1 MRAIWENLWQNAT
14 RNWRRS
20 SHWSGTASLPGRGD
34 YHSIQDH
41 LYTEGAL
48 CLQEDSAVSA
58 DSGRAFSGH
67 SAETDQGPGDQRGRV
82 LLDQSDEVILTRIG
96 QGRLSHVLLCIF
108 QILLDGEDGEAEDDP
123 HESELRVRVP
133 GQHQPAGH
141 HPAHGQVGA
150 MFGGLGAR
158 CAAAAGVLSVTRYSL
173 SSVV

>member
-1 MRAIWENLWQNAT
+1 M
-14 RNWRRS
+14 
-20 SHWSGTASLPGRGD
+20 
-34 YHSIQDH
+34 
-41 LYTEGAL
+41 
-48 CLQEDSAVSA
+48 QEDPAVSA

-67 SAETDQGPGDQRGRV
+67 SAETDQGPGDQCGRV

-96 QGRLSHVLLCIF
+96 QGRLSHVLLCII

-150 MFGGLGAR
+150 TFGGLGAR